1 MQKNSRSR
9 NSYYEEFPVYGF
21 SRMVLF
27 LLLFL
32 PFFCLSQIYASKD
45 AVIFDPDNAIKTD
58 NNNSK
63 KGDADIYIV
72 KGTVT
77 SGLENQSVAVAYI
90 DRQKTKGLLRSA
102 RNDAKSYA
110 EKKHGSKNTKK
121 EISGRT
127 ETPKQKTLVYKPLNP
142 ENQFY
147 FSSIK
152 SNSAVSAGSGSSLK
166 KSGAF
171 FGTALAKFQT
181 LNGFS
186 RSGKFDTENEKF
198 TTYLISYKS
207 GRAPPSS
214 S

>member
-1 MQKNSRSR
+1 
-9 NSYYEEFPVYGF
+9 
-21 SRMVLF
+21 MVLF

-166 KSGAF
+166 NREHF
-171 FGTALAKFQT
+171 LEQ
-181 LNGFS
+181 
-186 RSGKFDTENEKF
+186 
-198 TTYLISYKS
+198 
-207 GRAPPSS
+207 P
-214 S
+214 

>member
-1 MQKNSRSR
+1 
-9 NSYYEEFPVYGF
+9 
-21 SRMVLF
+21 MVLF

-127 ETPKQKTLVYKPLNP
+127 ETPKQKTLVYKPLYP

>member
-90 DRQKTKGLLRSA
+90 DRQKTKGLLRSVH
-102 RNDAKSYA
+102 NDAKSYA

-121 EISGRT
+121 EISGHT
-127 ETPKQKTLVYKPLNP
+127 ETLKQKTLVYKPLYP

>member
-1 MQKNSRSR
+1 
-9 NSYYEEFPVYGF
+9 
-21 SRMVLF
+21 MVLF

>member
-63 KGDADIYIV
+63 KGDADLYIV

-77 SGLENQSVAVAYI
+77 SGLENQSVVVAYI
-90 DRQKTKGLLRSA
+90 DGQKPQKVKSLL
-102 RNDAKSYA
+102 A
-110 EKKHGSKNTKK
+110 EKKIYDSKNTKK
-121 EISGRT
+121 TVSGRK
-127 ETPKQKTLVYKPLNP
+127 ETPKQQSLVYKFLKNQNSFSFSDGNANSFISSAPHFSAKKDGVTAKFEIEISSVLSHKNQKTFSP
-142 ENQFY
+142 ENEN
-147 FSSIK
+147 SIK
-152 SNSAVSAGSGSSLK
+152 LPTSHTV
-166 KSGAF
+166 
-171 FGTALAKFQT
+171 
-181 LNGFS
+181 
-186 RSGKFDTENEKF
+186 R
-198 TTYLISYKS
+198 
-207 GRAPPSS
+207 PPPTFCIC
-214 S
+214 

>member
-1 MQKNSRSR
+1 
-9 NSYYEEFPVYGF
+9 
-21 SRMVLF
+21 MVLF

-58 NNNSK
+58 NNNFK

-127 ETPKQKTLVYKPLNP
+127 ETPKQKTLVYKPLYP

>member
-1 MQKNSRSR
+1 
-9 NSYYEEFPVYGF
+9 
-21 SRMVLF
+21 MVLF

-102 RNDAKSYA
+102 RNDEKAYA
-110 EKKHGSKNTKK
+110 EKTDGSKNTKK

-142 ENQFY
+142 ENQRIK
-147 FSSIK
+147 IK
-152 SNSAVSAGSGSSLK
+152 SWGLGK
-166 KSGAF
+166 K
-171 FGTALAKFQT
+171 FG
-181 LNGFS
+181 
-186 RSGKFDTENEKF
+186 
-198 TTYLISYKS
+198 
-207 GRAPPSS
+207 
-214 S
+214 

>member
-1 MQKNSRSR
+1 MPHQDTGNAKKVMQKNSRSR

-58 NNNSK
+58 NNNFK

-110 EKKHGSKNTKK
+110 EKNTVLK
-121 EISGRT
+121 T
-127 ETPKQKTLVYKPLNP
+127 QKRK
-142 ENQFY
+142 
-147 FSSIK
+147 
-152 SNSAVSAGSGSSLK
+152 
-166 KSGAF
+166 
-171 FGTALAKFQT
+171 
-181 LNGFS
+181 
-186 RSGKFDTENEKF
+186 
-198 TTYLISYKS
+198 
-207 GRAPPSS
+207 
-214 S
+214 

>member
-77 SGLENQSVAVAYI
+77 SGLENQSVVVVYI
-90 DRQKTKGLLRSA
+90 DNPETEVLLRSVH
-102 RNDAKSYA
+102 NDAKSYA

-127 ETPKQKTLVYKPLNP
+127 ETPKQKTLVYKPLYP

>member
-127 ETPKQKTLVYKPLNP
+127 ETPKQKTLVYKPLYP

>member
-77 SGLENQSVAVAYI
+77 SGLENQSVVVAYI
-90 DRQKTKGLLRSA
+90 DNPETEVLLRSVH
-102 RNDAKSYA
+102 NDAKSYA

-142 ENQFY
+142 ENQPY
-147 FSSIK
+147 FSSGK
-152 SNSAVSAGSGSSLK
+152 VNYAVSASPSFS
-166 KSGAF
+166 
-171 FGTALAKFQT
+171 AKNVITGDVKVEIPKVLSHKNQKT
-181 LNGFS
+181 FS
-186 RSGKFDTENEKF
+186 PENENSIKLP
-198 TTYLISYKS
+198 TSHTV
-207 GRAPPSS
+207 RPPPIFCIC
-214 S
+214 

>member
-1 MQKNSRSR
+1 MKNKYKQHFYCWGNRES
-9 NSYYEEFPVYGF
+9 FFFAIVI
-21 SRMVLF
+21 
-27 LLLFL
+27 LLFFSPQL
-32 PFFCLSQIYASKD
+32 CLSQIFVSKD
-45 AVIFDPDNAIKTD
+45 ATLFDAENLIKTD
-58 NNNSK
+58 NNSK
-63 KGDADIYIV
+63 QEKSDVYIV
-72 KGTVT
+72 EGTAT
-77 SGLENQSVAVAYI
+77 SGLENQSVVVVYI
-90 DRQKTKGLLRSA
+90 DNPETEVLLRSVH
-102 RNDAKSYA
+102 NDAKSYA

-127 ETPKQKTLVYKPLNP
+127 ETPKQKTLVYKPLYP

>member
-63 KGDADIYIV
+63 KGDADLYIV

-77 SGLENQSVAVAYI
+77 SGLENQSVVVAYI
-90 DRQKTKGLLRSA
+90 DGQKPQKVKSLL
-102 RNDAKSYA
+102 A
-110 EKKHGSKNTKK
+110 EKKIYDSKNTKK
-121 EISGRT
+121 TVSGRK
-127 ETPKQKTLVYKPLNP
+127 ETPKQQSLVYKFLK
-142 ENQFY
+142 NQNS
-147 FSSIK
+147 FSFSDGNA
-152 SNSAVSAGSGSSLK
+152 NSAVSSAPSFSAKKVVITANFEIEISS
-166 KSGAF
+166 
-171 FGTALAKFQT
+171 ALLSKNHKT
-181 LNGFS
+181 LFS
-186 RSGKFDTENEKF
+186 ENENMIVQSTAHKV
-198 TTYLISYKS
+198 
-207 GRAPPSS
+207 RPPPIFCIC
-214 S
+214 

>member
-63 KGDADIYIV
+63 KGDADLYIV

-77 SGLENQSVAVAYI
+77 SGLENQSVVVAYI
-90 DRQKTKGLLRSA
+90 DGQKPQKVKSLL
-102 RNDAKSYA
+102 A
-110 EKKHGSKNTKK
+110 EKK
-121 EISGRT
+121 I
-127 ETPKQKTLVYKPLNP
+127 
-142 ENQFY
+142 
-147 FSSIK
+147 
-152 SNSAVSAGSGSSLK
+152 
-166 KSGAF
+166 
-171 FGTALAKFQT
+171 
-181 LNGFS
+181 
-186 RSGKFDTENEKF
+186 
-198 TTYLISYKS
+198 
-207 GRAPPSS
+207 
-214 S
+214 